1 MIVKDYHKPC
11 PFCGN
16 HNIVV
21 TSKQSWE
28 EVMAEHHS
36 AAISMEC
43 TECLMDLW
51 EMTDGISYEHKYN
64 LLLERWNRRP

>member
-1 MIVKDYHKPC
+1 MIVRDYHKPC
-11 PFCGN
+11 PFCGC
-16 HNIVV
+16 HTIVV
-21 TSKQSWE
+21 TDE
-28 EVMAEHHS
+28 EAWQEVKEEHGI
-36 AAISMEC
+36 AAIKMEC